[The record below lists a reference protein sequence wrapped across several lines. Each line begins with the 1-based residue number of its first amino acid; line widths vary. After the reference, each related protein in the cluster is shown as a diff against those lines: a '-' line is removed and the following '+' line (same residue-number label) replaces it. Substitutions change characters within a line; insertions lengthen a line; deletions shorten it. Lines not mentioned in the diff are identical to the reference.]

1 MKISIIGFGF
11 TGATLPLAEELAKE
25 NHVNCYYFVY
35 YSNKSKS
42 IESLDYDN
50 ERLIVGIPHKVKN
63 DNEIYNY
70 LNKDIN
76 LYLIPLCPNG
86 PRWFMPFAAL
96 VNKLICISLALRLL
110 FLKFD
115 IFNVVLHTQ
124 LEYILYKILS
134 IKNSVVVSVHEIYE
148 SLNGK
153 KVLRENIRK
162 ISTHKIHVV
171 FHSQNV
177 LHDFESLLPNHSCLT
192 HCIRFG
198 NFDSYR
204 SFLPK
209 IPLIHSDE
217 KRYVLFIGSIQPYK
231 GLDLLQ
237 KAMELTCN
245 ADIPLVIAGKGY
257 VPEIEMLAKRNNT
270 KVLNRYIS
278 NTELVELIVNCS
290 FVVCPYKSASQTGI
304 IPTAFVFN
312 KPVVA
317 TDVGAFGEMI
327 KNGFNGILVPK
338 NNTDALGEVIY
349 ELFHNKSKLQK
360 MEDYLE
366 KLNRDDWNVI
376 ADRYRILFSDIRK
389 SFK

>member
-11 TGATLPLAEELAKE
+11 TGATLPLANALVKR
-25 NHVNCYYFVY
+25 NLVDCYYFVY

-42 IESLDYDN
+42 IESLDYEN
-50 ERLIVGIPHKVKN
+50 ERLIVGVPHKIKK
-63 DNEIYNY
+63 DNTIYNY
-70 LNKDIN
+70 LSKDIN

-86 PRWFMPFAAL
+86 PKWFMPFSAFI
-96 VNKLICISLALRLL
+96 NKLICVLLALKLL
-110 FLKFD
+110 LNKVD
-115 IFNVVLHTQ
+115 MFNVVLHTQ
-124 LEYILYKILS
+124 LEYILYRILS
-134 IKNSVVVSVHEIYE
+134 VKSTVVLSVHEIFE
-148 SLNGK
+148 SLNEK

-162 ISTHKIHVV
+162 ISTQKCHVV

-177 LHDFESLLPNHSCLT
+177 LYEFESLLPNHSCST

-209 IPLIHSDE
+209 IHHIHPDE
-217 KRYVLFIGSIQPYK
+217 KTYVLFIGSIQPYK
-231 GLDLLQ
+231 GLNLLY
-237 KAMELTCN
+237 KAMGQTRN

-257 VPEIEMLAKRNNT
+257 VPEIKMFAKRKNT

-278 NTELVELIVNCS
+278 NTELVELIVNSC
-290 FVVCPYKSASQTGI
+290 FIVCPYRSASQTGI

-317 TDVGAFGEMI
+317 TEVGAFGEMI
-327 KNGFNGILVPK
+327 KNGLNGMLVPK
-338 NNTDALGEVIY
+338 KKSDALGEVIY

-366 KLNRDDWNVI
+366 NLNRDEWNSI
-376 ADRYRILFSDIRK
+376 ADKYSILFSDLHK
-389 SFK
+389 K